1 MLERLVHR
9 VAIVR
14 RLAIGAGLGLNRT
27 RAAEPLTAVHGLIVD
42 ERVVAAVHRHE
53 QLPLFLRAPLA
64 QDARHGVARG
74 ARIGGDFVGGIRIL
88 NRPPFRVELNRMD
101 FFR

>member
-14 RLAIGAGLGLNRT
+14 RLPVGSGLGLNRT
-27 RAAEPLTAVHGLIVD
+27 RAAESLTAVHGLVVD
-42 ERVVAAVHRHE
+42 ERVVAAVHRDE
-53 QLPLFLRAPLA
+53 QFPLFFRAPLA
-64 QDARHGVARG
+64 QHARHGVARG

-88 NRPPFRVELNRMD
+88 DRPPFRVELNRMH